1 MTNNIKLGTLIKF
14 SATTSFYLHDI
25 QYGIVEFYL
34 KSHIKA
40 NKQLTKM
47 KVIQFRIFDENT
59 LWVDIEE

>member
-25 QYGIVEFYL
+25 QYVIVEFYL
-34 KSHIKA
+34 KSQIKA

-47 KVIQFRIFDENT
+47 KVIQFRIFNENT

>member
-25 QYGIVEFYL
+25 QYDIVEFYL
-34 KSHIKA
+34 KSQIKA
-40 NKQLTKM
+40 NKQLIKM
-47 KVIQFRIFDENT
+47 KVIQFRIFNENT